1 MGHATFAAVLVHP
14 VCIACMAALLI
25 TCCVFLVL
33 RRKGA
38 WTAARTAACL
48 VLAVC
53 LAYFGFLI
61 SLAAAFG
68 GNGPEREPSPMPAVS
83 AGLWQL

>member
-1 MGHATFAAVLVHP
+1 MGRATFAAVLVHP

-25 TCCVFLVL
+25 ACCVFLAL

-38 WTAARTAACL
+38 WTAARTAVCL

-61 SLAAAFG
+61 YLAVAFG

>member
-14 VCIACMAALLI
+14 VCIACMAALLAG
-25 TCCVFLVL
+25 CLALLAVC
-33 RRKGA
+33 RKRG
-38 WTAARTAACL
+38 WTAVKTAACL

-61 SLAAAFG
+61 YLAVAFG

>member
-1 MGHATFAAVLVHP
+1 MGRATFAAVLVHP
-14 VCIACMAALLI
+14 VCIVCTAALLI
-25 TCCVFLVL
+25 ACCVFLAL

-61 SLAAAFG
+61 YLAVAFG

>member
-1 MGHATFAAVLVHP
+1 MEHGSWAAVLVHP
-14 VCIACMAALLI
+14 VCIVCMAALLI

-38 WTAARTAACL
+38 CL

-61 SLAAAFG
+61 YLAAAFG